1 MTYFLLFTFAYL
13 SESWKKLFGLILLSQ
28 RKIRKITRAIV
39 AGKTG
44 HRPSAVTEHSTV
56 EVLYGLYLPTV
67 ILTIIL
73 FHHPLTLSF
82 QA

>member
-28 RKIRKITRAIV
+28 RKITRAIV

-56 EVLYGLYLPTV
+56 QVLYGLYLPTV